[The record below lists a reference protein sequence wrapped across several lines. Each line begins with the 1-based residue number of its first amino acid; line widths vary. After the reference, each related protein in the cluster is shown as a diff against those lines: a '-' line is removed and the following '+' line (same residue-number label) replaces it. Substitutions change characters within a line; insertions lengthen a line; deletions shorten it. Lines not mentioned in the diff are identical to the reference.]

1 MLSHFS
7 CVQLF
12 ETLWTVVCQTPLSV
26 GFSRQ
31 GYWSWLPCPSPGYLP
46 DPRIKPISLRSPA
59 SECCTA
65 LWGLSHLVFLLPWFL
80 SLLLGCI
87 VSEVFLCPLL
97 LPSLSFIGPF
107 NKSPVLL
114 NLSWYLLH
122 GRPNWHNESWK
133 AIRPP
138 WKNLLLPVW
147 RKILFLGLD
156 MRADPWIAW
165 VELCGSTYIWIFFN
179 S

>member
-12 ETLWTVVCQTPLSV
+12 VTLWTVVCQAPLSV

-46 DPRIKPISLRSPA
+46 DPRIKPISLMSPA

-65 LWGLSHLVFLLPWFL
+65 LQGLSHLVFLLPWFL
-80 SLLLGCI
+80 SLLSGCI

-122 GRPNWHNESWK
+122 GRPKLTQWILKDYQTTLKEFIIASLKKDIISWLRYESWPLNSMGW
-133 AIRPP
+133 A
-138 WKNLLLPVW
+138 VW
-147 RKILFLGLD
+147 VHLYLD
-156 MRADPWIAW
+156 
-165 VELCGSTYIWIFFN
+165 FFQ
-179 S
+179 